1 MKYDARFERDS
12 SQSPRNKVLKKNT
25 RRDKNA
31 KKSVK
36 SVGSTSLKLSQN
48 LLKTL
53 NFILSQFVAKP
64 DIKRLYLVWVVL
76 MLSGV
81 GLALNLARLQ
91 ILQGTELKRL
101 AQDQQLTKSRP
112 FVPRRTII
120 DRNGDML
127 ALDRPVFTLYAHPT
141 LFKESKDAIAA
152 KLAPTLIQGTIFAKT
167 PAELLSLFNKAPSGL
182 KVAESLPEEISDNI
196 KNLMLDGLELL
207 PSQQRIYPQQELAS
221 EVVGYVDGDR
231 NGQAGVE
238 YSQQNLLER
247 TMPTLR
253 YQRAMNGAWIPEK
266 LATGFVQFD
275 DLKMQL
281 TLDSRLQRLARE
293 AVRQQ
298 MEKFKAKRGTV
309 IVMDSWN
316 GELLSLVSEPT
327 YDPNQY
333 YNFSLD
339 RFKNWALTD
348 VYEPGSTFKAINVAI
363 ALEAGVI
370 KPDSVFN
377 DEGRIFVDGWPIA
390 NYDYEQ
396 AGGRGATTV
405 RDILKYSS
413 NVGMVHI
420 IKKMNAS
427 DYYNALQRLGLGQTT
442 GSDLPF
448 EVPSQMK
455 NRQQFVSSPVE
466 AATTAFGQGFSLT
479 PLQMVQLMGSLANGG
494 KLVIPHIVRGLF
506 NTQGEA
512 FWEPNYPEP
521 QKVFSPETSQKVIE
535 MMESV
540 VHDGTGKAA
549 KIPGYRIGGKTG
561 TAQKA
566 KDGVYSKAIVTSFV
580 GIMPV
585 DKPRYVVLAVFDEP
599 QGGSGG
605 VVAAPVVKSVI
616 ESLISIEKIP
626 PSNIDEVQQQKEAEK
641 P

>member
-1 MKYDARFERDS
+1 MKYDARFEREV
-12 SQSPRNKVLKKNT
+12 SQFSRNKGFKKNT

-31 KKSVK
+31 KQ
-36 SVGSTSLKLSQN
+36 SVGGISLQFSRH

-53 NFILSQFVAKP
+53 NFILSKCVAKP
-64 DIKRLYLVWVVL
+64 DIKRLYLVWIIL
-76 MLSGV
+76 ILSGV
-81 GLALNLARLQ
+81 GLAVNLVRLQ
-91 ILQGTELKRL
+91 IIQGTELKRL
-101 AQDQQLTKSRP
+101 AQEQQLTKSRP

-127 ALDRPVFTLYAHPT
+127 ALDRPVFTLYAHPK

-152 KLAPTLIQGTIFAKT
+152 KLAPNLVQGTIFAKT

-221 EVVGYVDGDR
+221 EVVGYVDSDR
-231 NGQAGVE
+231 NGQAGIE

-253 YQRAMNGAWIPEK
+253 YQRAMNGAWIPEQ

-275 DLKMQL
+275 DLKMQI
-281 TLDSRLQRLARE
+281 TIDSRLQRLVRE

-333 YNFSLD
+333 YNFTLD

-396 AGGRGATTV
+396 AGGRGSTTV

-420 IKKMNAS
+420 IQKMKAS

-455 NRQQFVSSPVE
+455 NRQQFVSSRVE

-521 QKVFSPETSQKVIE
+521 QKVFSPETTQKVIE

-566 KDGVYSKAIVTSFV
+566 KNGVYSNAIVTSFV

-626 PSNIDEVQQQKEAEK
+626 PSNIDEVQQEKEAEK